1 MLKSFLSLALLG
13 LVVLDAQAGE
23 SIPEPMVFDLIRP
36 LDSKKGELEINT
48 LVSKSISSQ
57 NKNKS
62 LDPFGSGQTTEDNEN
77 IEWAPE
83 IEYALADGFALE
95 FELPTEGTK
104 LEAYKFASQYTFGR
118 VNESYIHGVQLI
130 VEPDTDFKRYNTSL
144 LYLGGYRFDK
154 TFSTLFMLGAR
165 MDLEGKERDKTF
177 EYLANA
183 TFFAE
188 ISHKLVLGLE
198 TNYATYK
205 DSKYSLALIPQ
216 IHYEV
221 DNHIEL
227 QAGLSFGDAKYAQEQ
242 AFVFRAI
249 YTF

>member
-23 SIPEPMVFDLIRP
+23 GIPEPMVFDLIRP

-62 LDPFGSGQTTEDNEN
+62 LDPFGSGQTTEDHGE

-83 IEYALADGFALE
+83 IEYAIADGFAVE
-95 FELPTEGTK
+95 FEVPMEGRV
-104 LEAYKFASQYTFGR
+104 LEAYKFATQYTFGR
-118 VNESYIHGVQLI
+118 VNDSYIHGVQLI
-130 VEPDTDFKRYNTSL
+130 VEPNKDFKKYNTTL
-144 LYLGGYRFDK
+144 LYLGGYRFDE

-165 MDLEGKERDKTF
+165 MDLEGHNKSKTF

-183 TFFAE
+183 TVFAE
-188 ISHKLVLGLE
+188 LSSRVTVGLE
-198 TNYATYK
+198 TNYASHI
-205 DSKYSLALIPQ
+205 DSKYALALIPQ
-216 IHYEV
+216 IHYTIDEHV
-221 DNHIEL
+221 EI
-227 QAGLSFGDAKYAQEQ
+227 QAGLSFGEAKYANEE
-242 AFVFRAI
+242 ALVFRAI